1 MVLSGTNLYK
11 NHNYREILSTTCIK
25 CINHLTSSMQMY
37 ARKFYQWHISIVEPN
52 SSSHYTTSRS
62 PHQNCSPA
70 CNEQI
75 PEASEGNI
83 RGVNKGSMFHS
94 CWMWVIPCNLL
105 KTTRIE
111 LTATNQN
118 SDSAQIVTLE
128 ECTTKTM
135 CAAWTNA
142 WLQIASATWPWSEA
156 NKTTRVTNNVERSQQ
171 KHKQQQH
178 QQQQPKM
185 PFWSILT
192 FPFEPPRGKKHTSPS
207 TFRTSGTSWLSKRVC
222 DKSADPLE
230 CLGPSN

>member
-105 KTTRIE
+105 KTTRME

-118 SDSAQIVTLE
+118 SDSADCYFGGMYYKNYVCGLD
-128 ECTTKTM
+128 EC
-135 CAAWTNA
+135 
-142 WLQIASATWPWSEA
+142 LVA
-156 NKTTRVTNNVERSQQ
+156 NRECDMTVERSQQ
-171 KHKQQQH
+171 NHQGDQQ
-178 QQQQPKM
+178 
-185 PFWSILT
+185 
-192 FPFEPPRGKKHTSPS
+192 G
-207 TFRTSGTSWLSKRVC
+207 RT
-222 DKSADPLE
+222 
-230 CLGPSN
+230 